1 MHTFLSV
8 SSKFISRMPS
18 AYNAQNIIAKIIPP
32 TTGAGIQN
40 VVKNFIL
47 SFKSTP
53 IKSASTATATV

>member
-1 MHTFLSV
+1 MQTFLRV
-8 SSKFISRMPS
+8 SSKLISIISS
-18 AYNAQNIIAKIIPP
+18 AYNTQNITANTIPP
-32 TTGAGIQN
+32 TTGAGIQK